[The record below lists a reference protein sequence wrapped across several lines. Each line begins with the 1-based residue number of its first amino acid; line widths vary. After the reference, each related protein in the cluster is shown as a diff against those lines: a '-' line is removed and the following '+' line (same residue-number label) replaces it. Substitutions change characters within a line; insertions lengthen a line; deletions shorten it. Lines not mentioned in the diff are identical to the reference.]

1 MGGPKCMGVAGINSF
16 AGISVTSKLS
26 QEYKQDNGAF
36 TSFSAY
42 RTIIQLRSKEG
53 LVHALLIIQLDEPD
67 GPLSESL
74 VAKLIQDSER
84 RAGGR
89 LALARFFP
97 RVGALLVAGSPVL
110 LAELIANERVLI
122 ASATTIGLFPS
133 FYGYANERADCAISC
148 LALV

>member
-1 MGGPKCMGVAGINSF
+1 MGVAGINSF

-26 QEYKQDNGAF
+26 QEYKQDNSAC

-74 VAKLIQDSER
+74 VAKLIQESER

-89 LALARFFP
+89 LARPGSFHALGRSSSQARQCCLP
-97 RVGALLVAGSPVL
+97 R
-110 LAELIANERVLI
+110 
-122 ASATTIGLFPS
+122 
-133 FYGYANERADCAISC
+133 
-148 LALV
+148 